1 MRFVV
6 AYLVAGVVF
15 LGLDAAWLSQVAL
28 GLYRRELGG
37 LLLDQPNLPIAGVF
51 YLLFVAGIVLL
62 VVQPAAA
69 NGDWFA
75 ALWMGAVL
83 GLVAYGTYDITN
95 LSTLRGWSLTIA
107 VIDLA
112 WGIVLTATASIA
124 GYFALSVLGP
134 R

>member
-1 MRFVV
+1 MSLTSPPASSFSGSTRFGCR
-6 AYLVAGVVF
+6 LPVAG
-15 LGLDAAWLSQVAL
+15 L
-28 GLYRRELGG
+28 
-37 LLLDQPNLPIAGVF
+37 F

-62 VVQPAAA
+62 VVQPAAS
-69 NGDWFA
+69 NGGWTA

-107 VIDLA
+107 AVDLA
-112 WGIVLTATASIA
+112 WGVVVTAVASIA
-124 GYFALSVLGP
+124 GYLALVVLGP